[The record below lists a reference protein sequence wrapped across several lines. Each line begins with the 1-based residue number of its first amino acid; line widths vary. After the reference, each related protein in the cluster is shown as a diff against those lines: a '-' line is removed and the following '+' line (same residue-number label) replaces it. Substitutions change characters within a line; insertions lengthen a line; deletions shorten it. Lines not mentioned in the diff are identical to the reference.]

1 MHMIEELEKL
11 CHKAMDSIAESNKKL
26 EKDGERLNTS
36 DAEYLAYLVKIVK
49 SCKAVI
55 AMDEYSDNGYSGT
68 YNDDGYS
75 GARYRMRRY
84 AIDGR
89 EPMTYRRY

>member
-1 MHMIEELEKL
+1 MHSIEELEKL
-11 CHKAMDSIAESNKKL
+11 CHKAMESIAESNKKL
-26 EKDGERLNTS
+26 EKDGERLNSS

-49 SCKAVI
+49 NCKIVVG
-55 AMDEYSDNGYSGT
+55 MEEYGDDGYSGT
-68 YNDDGYS
+68 YGDGYS

-84 AIDGR
+84 TMDGH